1 MSADSDCV
9 RVAIRIRPLVKTE
22 IERGC
27 QSTIERIP
35 GQPQLTVNKTDGF
48 TFNYVF
54 DPNDSQDVLY
64 KDAVYE
70 MTDKLFKGYNVT
82 ILAYGQTGSGKTYT
96 MGTTFDGNPNENM
109 GVIPRAMTDI
119 FQTIEKKSKEFDFK
133 VTCSFMELY
142 QEQLF
147 DLLSSASR
155 EQSIIDMR
163 EDRNGIIMP
172 GLTEQK
178 VTTAKETTDCLMRG
192 SSGRAVASTAMNEQS
207 SRSHAIFTLTI
218 QSSSKN
224 EVKNVF
230 SSKFHLVDLAGS
242 ERSKK
247 TKATGDRFKEGVKI
261 NQGLLALGNVIS
273 ALGTN
278 QGSGYVGYRDSKLTR
293 LLQDSLG
300 GNSVTLMIACVSPA
314 DYNVGETLSTLR
326 YADRARKIKNKPIVN
341 QDPHAAEI
349 NHLKGIIQKLRME
362 ILNKSCGVMSS
373 SMEGSSS
380 FEGFKKDTTSIP
392 YNELMEK
399 YRQLQVQFQ
408 NTLHDVADNEMR
420 AHIAEAAYDK
430 LKLKTEEVT
439 QQVIELSDEMKEDNC
454 PPEFVDHV
462 KKLGSIRKL
471 IEDLGIEFQKSHDEI
486 EDNKRNRSILP
497 LESDSEQCN
506 EQSEV
511 MQQHTEAFTSKQIDL
526 NDQLRRINR
535 ELTLKEELHQR
546 VAVNL
551 TKFYTLDE
559 NIEEKYKDCE
569 NKIKALEAEKSDL
582 VEKLKHVKENVSA
595 KLAEERRKRLQ
606 ALEQEITDMKRKNVQ
621 QAKLLKV
628 REKESEK
635 IKNLQNDIQAMKE
648 SKVKL
653 IRAMRTESENFRQFK
668 LSREKEVMQLKN
680 KDRKMQNEMA
690 RKESLHNKQRNVL
703 KRKCE
708 EALAINKRLKDALER
723 QKVAQSQRN
732 KNKPNTNASKLEQI
746 TSRVDE
752 ELDIIGSLIDA
763 EISLEQLM
771 EDRTI
776 ISCRIKALT
785 DANDTSNK
793 EELAELDEALQLRN
807 AQITDLQQKV
817 VSTDIESRIKNITE
831 TIQSLPEA
839 RAILKHLFTALSDI
853 RRDFSSKL
861 QEQKTARE
869 SAEEK
874 LELNEKQMQQFIKEH
889 EEQVVRSES
898 VYEGKIAVLL
908 RELHNASKINHGQTT
923 QELEERFKIQEEALN
938 KIEDL
943 REELEMYRELCN
955 ELEQKMSN
963 KGNKKKI
970 VKKIEEEFDTIEE
983 LSSSDEEVFDKDD
996 PENDPDW
1003 KKTPHVKRIH
1013 RSRNSKDKSVELQES
1028 MVKSLNGTKRSS
1040 DGTIKCYCKS
1050 GCKGRCGC
1058 KSNQAYCS
1066 SKCKCGDACVNRKM
1080 PDSNDSDSFEE
1091 KENIKTE
1098 KIEDDLS
1105 ETITLSKPTDLTSIL
1120 QTPKM
1125 ARLSELTF
1133 NVPSAKKKFFN

>member
-1 MSADSDCV
+1 MSDSDCV

-54 DPNDSQDVLY
+54 DPSDSQDVLY

-70 MTDKLFKGYNVT
+70 MTEKLFKGYNVT

-109 GVIPRAMTDI
+109 GVIPRAMDDI
-119 FQTIEKKSKEFDFK
+119 FQTIENKSKEFDFK

-147 DLLSSASR
+147 DLLSSGSR

-163 EDRNGIIMP
+163 EDRSGIIMP

-178 VTTAKETTDCLMRG
+178 VTSAKETTDCLMRG

-218 QSSSKN
+218 QSSSKS

-278 QGSGYVGYRDSKLTR
+278 QGNGGYVGYRDSKLTR

-373 SMEGSSS
+373 SMEGSS
-380 FEGFKKDTTSIP
+380 FEGLKRDTHSIP
-392 YNELMEK
+392 YNDLMEK
-399 YRQLQVQFQ
+399 YRQLQMQFQ

-420 AHIAEAAYDK
+420 AHIAEAAYEK

-439 QQVIELSDEMKEDNC
+439 QQVIELSEEMTEDNC
-454 PPEFVDHV
+454 PPEFVDRV
-462 KKLGSIRKL
+462 RKLGSIRKL
-471 IEDLGIEFQKSHDEI
+471 IEDLGVEFQKSHEEM
-486 EDNKRNRSILP
+486 EDNKRNRSIVP

-506 EQSEV
+506 EQSEA
-511 MQQHTEAFTSKQIDL
+511 MQQHTEAFTSKQMDL

-569 NKIKALEAEKSDL
+569 SKIKALEDEKAEL
-582 VEKLKHVKENVSA
+582 LEKLKHVKDNVSA

-606 ALEQEITDMKRKNVQ
+606 TLEQEISDMKRKNVQ

-653 IRAMRTESENFRQFK
+653 IRTMRAESENFRQFK

-723 QKVAQSQRN
+723 QRVAQSQRV
-732 KNKPNTNASKLEQI
+732 KNRPNTNASKLEQI

-752 ELDIIGSLIDA
+752 ELDIIASLIDA
-763 EISLEQLM
+763 ENSLEQLM
-771 EDRTI
+771 EDRSI
-776 ISCRIKALT
+776 ISSRIAALNE
-785 DANDTSNK
+785 ANDPKNEDELVDL
-793 EELAELDEALQLRN
+793 EEVLQLRN

-817 VSTDIESRIKNITE
+817 MSTDVEARIKNITE
-831 TIQSLPEA
+831 TIQTLPEA
-839 RAILKHLFTALSDI
+839 RAILKHLFNALSDI
-853 RRDFSSKL
+853 RRDFASKL

-874 LELNEKQMQQFIKEH
+874 LELNEKQLKQFIKEH
-889 EEQVVRSES
+889 EEKVVKSES
-898 VYEGKIAVLL
+898 VYEEKIAVLL
-908 RELHNASKINHGQTT
+908 RELHNAPQVVHGQPTP
-923 QELEERFKIQEEALN
+923 EFEERRKIQEEALN

-955 ELEQKMSN
+955 ELEQKI
-963 KGNKKKI
+963 NKKGGK
-970 VKKIEEEFDTIEE
+970 VGKKIKPEVVEYCSMDEI
-983 LSSSDEEVFDKDD
+983 LSSGEEEVFSDNVK
-996 PENDPDW
+996 DPDW
-1003 KKTPHVKRIH
+1003 KKTPMVKR
-1013 RSRNSKDKSVELQES
+1013 RYRLSRDKSLTSNQSDSQNSTRIAGV
-1028 MVKSLNGTKRSS
+1028 KRSS
-1040 DGTIKCYCKS
+1040 NGDIKCKCRT
-1050 GCKGRCGC
+1050 GCTRKCGC
-1058 KSNQAYCS
+1058 RGNNSFCS
-1066 SKCKCGDACVNRKM
+1066 SKCKCGDKCTNKK
-1080 PDSNDSDSFEE
+1080 SSQSSDSDSAEGG
-1091 KENIKTE
+1091 KENIKKE
-1098 KIEDDLS
+1098 KIEEDLS
-1105 ETITLSKPTDLTSIL
+1105 ETITLIKPPTDSIL
-1120 QTPKM
+1120 QTPKL

>member
-1 MSADSDCV
+1 MSDSDCV

-64 KDAVYE
+64 KESVYE
-70 MTDKLFKGYNVT
+70 MTEKLFKGYNVT

-109 GVIPRAMTDI
+109 GVIPRAMSDI
-119 FQTIEKKSKEFDFK
+119 FKTMDERKNQYDFK

-147 DLLSSASR
+147 DLLSTASR

-178 VTTAKETTDCLMRG
+178 VTSAKETTECLMRG

-224 EVKNVF
+224 EVKNVI

-362 ILNKSCGVMSS
+362 ILNKSCGVMNSS
-373 SMEGSSS
+373 TESAT
-380 FEGFKKDTTSIP
+380 FEGLKKDSSKIP
-392 YNELMEK
+392 YNDLMEK

-430 LKLKTEEVT
+430 LKIKTEEVT
-439 QQVIELSDEMKEDNC
+439 QQVLELSDHLNEENC
-454 PPEFVDHV
+454 PPEFVEHV

-486 EDNKRNRSILP
+486 VDNKRNRSIVP
-497 LESDSEQCN
+497 LDSDSEQCN
-506 EQSEV
+506 EQSEM
-511 MQQHTEAFTSKQIDL
+511 MQQHSEAFTSKQIDL

-551 TKFYTLDE
+551 TKFYTIDE

-569 NKIKALEAEKSDL
+569 HKIKALEAEKSDL

-606 ALEQEITDMKRKNVQ
+606 ALEQEISDMKRKNVQ

-653 IRAMRTESENFRQFK
+653 IRAMRAESENFRQFK

-723 QKVAQSQRN
+723 QKAAQSQRN
-732 KNKPNTNASKLEQI
+732 KNKGNSATSKLDQV

-752 ELDIIGSLIDA
+752 ELDIIASLIDA
-763 EISLEQLM
+763 ENSLEQLM
-771 EDRTI
+771 EDRSI
-776 ISCRIKALT
+776 ISSRINAYS
-785 DANDTSNK
+785 DANDTNSK
-793 EELAELDEALQLRN
+793 EELAELEEALQLRN
-807 AQITDLQQKV
+807 AQISDLQQKV
-817 VSTDIESRIKNITE
+817 MSTDIDSRIKNIME
-831 TIQSLPEA
+831 TMQSLPEA
-839 RAILKHLFTALSDI
+839 RAVLKHLFTALIDI

-869 SAEEK
+869 LAEEK
-874 LELNEKQMQQFIKEH
+874 LELNEKKLKQFVKEK
-889 EEQVVRSES
+889 EEEVVRSES
-898 VYEGKIAVLL
+898 VYEEKIAVLL
-908 RELHNASKINHGQTT
+908 RELHSASQNNHGQQTP
-923 QELEERFKIQEEALN
+923 EIEERLKIQEETLN
-938 KIEDL
+938 KFDEL
-943 REELEMYRELCN
+943 REELNMYRELCN
-955 ELEQKMSN
+955 ELEHKIAN
-963 KGNKKKI
+963 KPNKTKPKNI
-970 VKKIEEEFDTIEE
+970 QIIEESIDLDDIT
-983 LSSSDEEVFDKDD
+983 SSDDSCSQD
-996 PENDPDW
+996 DPDW
-1003 KKTPHVKRIH
+1003 KKTPRFKRH
-1013 RSRNSKDKSVELQES
+1013 RSSRE
-1028 MVKSLNGTKRSS
+1028 KSLNESSLKQNGGVKRSS
-1040 DGTIKCYCKS
+1040 DGVIKCRCKT
-1050 GCKGRCGC
+1050 GCSTKRCRCRINDTQCSSNC
-1058 KSNQAYCS
+1058 KCSPICSNQK
-1066 SKCKCGDACVNRKM
+1066 SKNSTDDDS
-1080 PDSNDSDSFEE
+1080 PDE
-1091 KENIKTE
+1091 KENKQSEPINN
-1098 KIEDDLS
+1098 DLS
-1105 ETITLSKPTDLTSIL
+1105 ETITLSKPTDSTF
-1120 QTPKM
+1120 QTPKIS
-1125 ARLSELTF
+1125 RLSELTF